1 VLKGL
6 LVTLFLGCALSIAF
20 LFGAPS
26 IIESLAHN
34 RLLVSVTQSAPM
46 FGVSVFSASF
56 TSVSAADLY
65 TALFGFPDVT
75 IRFNQPTAF
84 FSVPFDK
91 IANKTPT
98 YQVTGSD
105 ISIRTGPRSQDE
117 GALSGNRIV
126 IAPVPH
132 SSLERELSY
141 ALIVNYQETPVINL
155 DNISAA
161 LPFSGS
167 DPTHALSLGFGTT
180 TDAIIGKGTLRPFN
194 SVGRVAIGQ
203 GQKSIPLTIK
213 KVGDRHH
220 LTLDR
225 ASLEAVQLLDP
236 LTTAEL
242 DNLEFSPLLFC
253 YVILLR
259 NSAEQLAQQ
268 IVSDQSNFTEKTAG
282 ISQTSLRIALYG
294 YLVSQVFGSRGGEE
308 LGKLYNSRNPNAL
321 TLITERADSSPQWSQ
336 KELLDLGIELSEKE
350 RTPPRELARM
360 LLTRYQSPTKKP

>member
-1 VLKGL
+1 
-6 LVTLFLGCALSIAF
+6 
-20 LFGAPS
+20 
-26 IIESLAHN
+26 
-34 RLLVSVTQSAPM
+34 
-46 FGVSVFSASF
+46 
-56 TSVSAADLY
+56 
-65 TALFGFPDVT
+65 
-75 IRFNQPTAF
+75 
-84 FSVPFDK
+84 
-91 IANKTPT
+91 
-98 YQVTGSD
+98 
-105 ISIRTGPRSQDE
+105 
-117 GALSGNRIV
+117 
-126 IAPVPH
+126 
-132 SSLERELSY
+132 
-141 ALIVNYQETPVINL
+141 
-155 DNISAA
+155 
-161 LPFSGS
+161 
-167 DPTHALSLGFGTT
+167 LGFGTT